1 MRKQRLKFHDLLKVA
16 QLQIAELGFEPEW
29 SRYQAPFLGECSS
42 AAHSISNELSMGIV
56 LFVSYYALAL
66 KFEILNINFC
76 M

>member
-56 LFVSYYALAL
+56 LFVS
-66 KFEILNINFC
+66 FVGNDPTR
-76 M
+76 